1 MGSRFGTPAAFPGR
15 YKYIYG
21 LFEIPMD
28 PIGPPI
34 ALESLLI
41 RFESNTMVLTNVAT
55 FGVVV
60 GATVY
65 SFEVTVEDRYKQ
77 HIF

>member
-1 MGSRFGTPAAFPGR
+1 
-15 YKYIYG
+15 
-21 LFEIPMD
+21 MD
-28 PIGPPI
+28 PIGTPI

-41 RFESNTMVLTNVAT
+41 RFESSTMVLTNVAT
-55 FGVVV
+55 FSVVV

-77 HIF
+77 LIFL